1 MIELASSCFVCGNT
15 SDLLHHH
22 TQYKPARLIT
32 VCKQCHF
39 EIHRNGEFQTYLG
52 KNQTLRRLSYGQPFS
67 LKIFGNKDPSRMN
80 GNWIGI
86 VTNPM
91 KKSLGGGTG
100 IYLWIEDDDTIKRF
114 VAVGWPILYRPNCP
128 QDMFDWD
135 PWYILAF
142 ATRTD
147 SKASKHLIKPIA
159 IEDLMKSLKDLNA
172 EEVKAC

>member
-1 MIELASSCFVCGNT
+1 MAELASTCFLCGSN

-52 KNQTLRRLSYGQPFS
+52 KNRTFQRLSYGQPFS
-67 LKIFGNKDPSRMN
+67 LRIFEDKDQAS
-80 GNWIGI
+80 WIGI

-100 IYLWIEDDDTIKRF
+100 IYFWCVDEDAIKKF
-114 VAVGWPILYRPNCP
+114 ITAGWPILYRPNCP
-128 QDMFDWD
+128 ENMFAWN
-135 PWYILAF
+135 PWYILVF
-142 ATRTD
+142 AIQMG
-147 SKASKHLIKPIA
+147 SKASKHLNRPIA
-159 IEDLMKSLKDLNA
+159 IEDLIKSLKELNA
-172 EEVKAC
+172 KEGTLHG